1 MKKRFVVLF
10 IFVAV
15 SLVAAP
21 AQDEGRCLQLNSPKD
36 ELARSD
42 AVFVGS
48 VLEISEYKSEK
59 IYGRKK
65 TVDVGVLYK
74 VRMRVEKSWKGVK
87 TKETSFLIYSG
98 SHSSV
103 LFTSMKEGEKFLVYA
118 VSWKALDELIVGGC
132 MRTRKIQDARED
144 LSQLGKS
151 KKIK

>member
-1 MKKRFVVLF
+1 MKKLFVVLF
-10 IFVAV
+10 ICVAA
-15 SLVAAP
+15 SLVAAR
-21 AQDEGRCLQLNSPKD
+21 AQDEGACLQLNSPKD

-42 AVFVGS
+42 AVFIGS
-48 VLEISEYKSEK
+48 VREISEYKSEK
-59 IYGRKK
+59 IYGRKR
-65 TVDVGVLYK
+65 VDIGILYK

-98 SHSSV
+98 SHSSM

-118 VSWKALDELIVGGC
+118 VSWKALDELTVSGC

-144 LSQLGKS
+144 LSQLGKG